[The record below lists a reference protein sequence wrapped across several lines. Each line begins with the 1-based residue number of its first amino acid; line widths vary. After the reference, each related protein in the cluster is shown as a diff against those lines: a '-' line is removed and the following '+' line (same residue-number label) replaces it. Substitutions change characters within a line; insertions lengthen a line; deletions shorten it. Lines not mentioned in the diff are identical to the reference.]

1 MSVRTRMIRK
11 WRKNV
16 LRNATSIKVEVINTD
31 DDGNIWPK
39 KEWGYAVDFTANGY
53 RCSCADDNWYFAWQA
68 ANDMVNYVMNEPP
81 FDEKVGPIIDQI
93 NEDLKSK

>member
-16 LRNATSIKVEVINTD
+16 LRNATSVKVKIINTD
-31 DDGNIWPK
+31 DNGNIWPK
-39 KEWGYAVDFTANGY
+39 KEWGYVVDFTANGY
-53 RCSCADDNWYFAWQA
+53 RCSCPDDNWYLTWQA
-68 ANDMVNYVMNEPP
+68 ANDIIKWVMSEPP

-93 NEDLKSK
+93 NESLKSK